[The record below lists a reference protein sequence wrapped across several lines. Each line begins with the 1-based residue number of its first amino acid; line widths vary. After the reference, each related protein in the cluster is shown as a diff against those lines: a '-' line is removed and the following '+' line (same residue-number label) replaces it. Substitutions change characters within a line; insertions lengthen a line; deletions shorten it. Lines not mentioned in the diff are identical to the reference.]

1 LASTRHFRRLLYDL
15 AGAVTD
21 TSMNVDGSSTAVVF
35 HSPVGRGQTMQID
48 RLVFVIESTGMDWST
63 SEIQDFGAVGAAL
76 GTGVT
81 CTHLQGTL
89 TTDIFL
95 EAVQSMADFY
105 RYIDSDSVVNL
116 VDGVAAGTD
125 TVTFEVTLSP
135 PAFLK
140 HEYARATAQDNIAC
154 KVSDDLT
161 SLTDFKVFA
170 VGTLLQVEDGLG
182 R

>member
-89 TTDIFL
+89 TTD
-95 EAVQSMADFY
+95 
-105 RYIDSDSVVNL
+105 SVVNL